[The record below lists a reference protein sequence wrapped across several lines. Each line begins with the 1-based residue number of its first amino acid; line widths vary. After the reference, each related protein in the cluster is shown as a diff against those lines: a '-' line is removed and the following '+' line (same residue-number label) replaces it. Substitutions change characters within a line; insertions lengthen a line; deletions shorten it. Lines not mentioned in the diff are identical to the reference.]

1 MKLMVF
7 RHLIVWLLAL
17 LAFLW
22 GAWWA
27 TRPPDSG
34 LNGEPELVRP
44 GILHRV
50 LVDRTGPH
58 RINIL
63 EIDLRRADLEV
74 ATARAGD
81 RFYGRETVSSIAARK
96 SDSARV
102 VVAAVNGDYF
112 NLATGE
118 AQNNQVAGGVFVKA
132 FLSPGPRPEYVD
144 IPNSQFA
151 MTDDSRPLI
160 EQFMFQGAVI
170 WGNGSVDPLSGVNV
184 VPRRGGLT
192 LFNNYIGQSSPA
204 AAPAD
209 SALHLPLVSL
219 RYSGDTLV
227 CVCAGPLSVL
237 GSTPLSADRL
247 VLAGY
252 RASRI
257 SPFSRA
263 TRGDTIRLV
272 LALQPER
279 GRIVEL
285 IGGWPRLVRNGK
297 SIFRTREFP
306 ENPATE
312 IFARRHPR
320 TGAGFSRDGN
330 TLYFI
335 TVDGRQEN
343 SAGMS
348 LPEFADLM
356 VSIGIAQGL
365 NLDGGGST
373 TMVINGEVVNSPS
386 DPTGDRAVG
395 NCLLVYARIIP
406 RSTSVSATL
415 HH

>member
-1 MKLMVF
+1 M
-7 RHLIVWLLAL
+7 VWLLPL

-27 TRPPDSG
+27 TQPADRP

-44 GILHRV
+44 GVLHRV
-50 LVDRTGPH
+50 LVNRPGPQ
-58 RINIL
+58 RINVL

-74 ATARAGD
+74 ASARAGD
-81 RFYGRETVSSIAARK
+81 RFHGRETVSSIATRK
-96 SDSARV
+96 SEPSRY

-112 NLATGE
+112 NPATGE
-118 AQNNQVAGGVFVKA
+118 IQNNQVAGGVIVKA
-132 FLSPGPRPEYVD
+132 FLSPGLRPEYVD

-151 MTDDSRPLI
+151 MTDNGRPFI
-160 EQFMFQGAVI
+160 EQFRFEGAVI
-170 WGNGSVDPLSGVNV
+170 WKNGSVDPLSGVNII
-184 VPRRGGLT
+184 PRRGGLT
-192 LFNNYIGQSSPA
+192 LFNTYIGESSPV

-209 SALHLPLVSL
+209 TALHLPFLTL
-219 RYSGDTLV
+219 RRIGDTLICLCTGQPV
-227 CVCAGPLSVL
+227 AL
-237 GSTPLSADRL
+237 GSVPIGENRL

-252 RASRI
+252 RGSYRPLLGRVTA
-257 SPFSRA
+257 
-263 TRGDTIRLV
+263 GDTVRFV
-272 LALQPER
+272 LALRPER

-285 IGGWPRLVRNGK
+285 IGGWPRIVRDGR
-297 SIFRTREFP
+297 SVFRAREFP
-306 ENPATE
+306 ENPASA

-320 TGAGFSRDGN
+320 TAVGVSRDGN
-330 TLYFI
+330 TLFLV

-348 LPEFADLM
+348 LPELADLM
-356 VSIGIAQGL
+356 VSLGVAQGL

-386 DPTGDRAVG
+386 DPTGERPIG
-395 NCLLVYARIIP
+395 NCLLVYART
-406 RSTSVSATL
+406 RSTTPGVTL